1 MLLDVAQCRTR
12 DDMAVELDGIRYL
25 SNDEVARK
33 LRISRQTLWRWR
45 AAAKIP
51 VGRQYRGRVVLFT
64 QDEVTEIQ
72 RYAHRIEPA
81 LPRAGSQMTLFSSR
95 KG

>member
-1 MLLDVAQCRTR
+1 MAIQLDR
-12 DDMAVELDGIRYL
+12 IRYL
-25 SNDEVARK
+25 TNDEVARK
-33 LRISRQTLWRWR
+33 LGISRQTLWRWR

-64 QDEVTEIQ
+64 QDEVAEIH

-81 LPRAGSQMTLFSSR
+81 VPRAGSQLPLLTSR
-95 KG
+95 GG

>member
-1 MLLDVAQCRTR
+1 
-12 DDMAVELDGIRYL
+12 MAVELEGVRYL
-25 SNDEVARK
+25 SNDEVAQK

-64 QDEVTEIQ
+64 EDEVTEIR

-81 LPRAGSQMTLFSSR
+81 VPRAASQLPLFQSR

>member
-1 MLLDVAQCRTR
+1 
-12 DDMAVELDGIRYL
+12 MAVELDGIRYL

-51 VGRQYRGRVVLFT
+51 LGRQYRGRVVLFT
-64 QDEVTEIQ
+64 QDEVTEIR
-72 RYAHRIEPA
+72 RYAHRVEPA
-81 LPRAGSQMTLFSSR
+81 IPLAGSQLPLLTDR
-95 KG
+95 GE

>member
-1 MLLDVAQCRTR
+1 
-12 DDMAVELDGIRYL
+12 MAVELEGVRYL

-33 LRISRQTLWRWR
+33 LRIARQTLWRWR

-51 VGRQYRGRVVLFT
+51 IGRQYRGRVVLFT

-72 RYAHRIEPA
+72 RYANRIEPA
-81 LPRAGSQMTLFSSR
+81 LPRTATQLPLFSSR

>member
-1 MLLDVAQCRTR
+1 
-12 DDMAVELDGIRYL
+12 MAVELDGIQYL

-64 QDEVTEIQ
+64 QDEVTEIH

-81 LPRAGSQMTLFSSR
+81 VPRTASQLPLFSN